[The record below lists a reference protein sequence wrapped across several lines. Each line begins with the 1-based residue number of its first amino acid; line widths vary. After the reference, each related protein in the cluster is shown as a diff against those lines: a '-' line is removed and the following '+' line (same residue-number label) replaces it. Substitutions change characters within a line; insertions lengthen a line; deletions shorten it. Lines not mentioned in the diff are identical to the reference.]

1 MDQHCVN
8 FHQSEEVV
16 CAAFQSKQNLK
27 GNLFGK
33 LILKSSKA
41 ICRGV
46 KNFSWKKTAMKSLG
60 VLSTDSAPF
69 TSPFQ
74 YR

>member
-1 MDQHCVN
+1 MSIFISLKRLFV
-8 FHQSEEVV
+8 
-16 CAAFQSKQNLK
+16 AF
-27 GNLFGK
+27 
-33 LILKSSKA
+33 LINTELPNEIRFIKSSKA